1 MLRKDLS
8 KVLSNELDFLYI
20 DVDEVLDFEM
30 LNQQDINIEDAKNVL
45 RDLEKKSINRALG
58 FNNCVI
64 TMSRDLFIANN
75 NFLSINNC
83 KKIVIYLPKSY
94 FVARNNI
101 GDINRLEQELLLFDK
116 INKLVEINCDI
127 MVDMGVKSIDE
138 VCNEIIDKLKKA

>member
-1 MLRKDLS
+1 
-8 KVLSNELDFLYI
+8 
-20 DVDEVLDFEM
+20 
-30 LNQQDINIEDAKNVL
+30 
-45 RDLEKKSINRALG
+45 
-58 FNNCVI
+58 
-64 TMSRDLFIANN
+64 MSRDLFIANN

-83 KKIVIYLPKSY
+83 KKIFIYLPKSY